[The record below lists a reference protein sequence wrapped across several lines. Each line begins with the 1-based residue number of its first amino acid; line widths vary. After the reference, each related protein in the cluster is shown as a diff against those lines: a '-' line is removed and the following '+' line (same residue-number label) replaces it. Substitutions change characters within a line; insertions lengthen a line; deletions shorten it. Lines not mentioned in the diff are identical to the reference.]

1 MLQSPSRSQVVRR
14 SALAFALGTI
24 PFAVVACSSDEDKT
38 STPTP
43 PSSSTAQ
50 EVATIDVALSDAGCE
65 PRSISAK
72 AGPTT
77 FNVTNDG
84 SDFVTE
90 FEIIGDGKLLGEVE
104 HVTADNPRSFS
115 LKLEAGSYRTKCP
128 GGEAFDE
135 GTLEVAGATTGVAAD
150 DELRA
155 AAVQNYLTYVK
166 GEADQLV
173 QAVGPFA
180 AAVKAGDIA
189 GAKSQFASAR
199 AHYESIE
206 PIAESFGDLDPA
218 IDAREGDVSNTEW
231 GGFHRLEKALWVDNN
246 VADMGPVA
254 DKLVA
259 DIQQLR
265 TRIDTV
271 ELEPA
276 QIANGAVELLNE
288 VSTSKITGEED
299 RYSHTDLSDFAAN
312 LAGSKAAYESLKPLL
327 AGSSDGGTLGTEL
340 DQRFDDVQTA
350 LDQHRATDPIGNGY
364 AVFTALS
371 ADQTR
376 ALSTTLDTLA
386 EPLSK
391 VAAQVL

>member
-1 MLQSPSRSQVVRR
+1 M
-14 SALAFALGTI
+14 
-24 PFAVVACSSDEDKT
+24 AVA
-38 STPTP
+38 
-43 PSSSTAQ
+43 
-50 EVATIDVALSDAGCE
+50 
-65 PRSISAK
+65 
-72 AGPTT
+72 
-77 FNVTNDG
+77 
-84 SDFVTE
+84 
-90 FEIIGDGKLLGEVE
+90 
-104 HVTADNPRSFS
+104 
-115 LKLEAGSYRTKCP
+115 
-128 GGEAFDE
+128 GEAS
-135 GTLEVAGATTGVAAD
+135 GVAAD
-150 DELRA
+150 EAARS
-155 AAVQNYLTYVK
+155 AAVDDYLTYVK
-166 GEADQLV
+166 SEADQLV
-173 QAVGPFA
+173 QAVGPFV

-189 GAKSQFASAR
+189 GAQQQFAAAR

-218 IDAREGDVSNTEW
+218 IDAREGDVPDDEW
-231 GGFHRLEKALWVDNN
+231 GGFHRIEKALWVDN
-246 VADMGPVA
+246 DLTGMGPVA
-254 DKLVA
+254 DKLQT

-265 TRIDTV
+265 TQIDTV